1 MTQKSKALNATLSVM
16 AALLVLG
23 GAALF
28 WVAWR
33 GIQVLKGEASHAA
46 SVATG
51 NPAALTG
58 KTDYV
63 GTWTDGF
70 RTLTI
75 RPDATADYGEVR
87 SGSKT
92 ELHGSVAFEKDSLVV
107 DALVTKK
114 RLHIDTPPHPAGTR
128 MVMTLD
134 GAELARE

>member
-1 MTQKSKALNATLSVM
+1 MAKQSKALNATLSVM

-23 GAALF
+23 GVALF

-51 NPAALTG
+51 NPAALAG
-58 KTDYV
+58 KADWV

-75 RPDATADYGEVR
+75 RPDGTADYGEVR

-92 ELHGSVAFEKDSLVV
+92 EMHGSVAFEKDTLVV

-114 RLHIDTPPHPAGTR
+114 RLHIDSPPHPSGTR